1 MQTLSIHCG
10 LRALATIKRD
20 GLQAAA
26 IETIPAAAGGPKGL
40 ALHGIDCAIFGEW
53 LPQQPRARQ
62 LIGASVGAWR
72 MAAAAQH
79 DPVAAL
85 KRLADFYCEQ
95 RYSAKPSSTEI
106 STFCQRLIAHLV
118 TGHEDEI
125 LDSRGHHLN
134 VITVR
139 GKRLL
144 SKATPT
150 RTALGFAAATVA
162 NSLSRRQLRHWLD
175 RVWFYSAN
183 EKCGLLPLDDFQTDA
198 VALSPQNLNAAL
210 LASGAIPWVIDS
222 VTSIPNAPAGAYWDG
237 GIIDYHLDLPYQ
249 RCDGLVLYPHFADH
263 IIPGWLDKFHGNR
276 RASGPQLDNVILISP
291 SPEFIRM
298 LPNQKLPDRSDF
310 KRYGPAQQEERIR
323 DWRFAVAESQRMGDE
338 FLELVRT
345 GEFAARIRPI

>member
-1 MQTLSIHCG
+1 MQTLSIRCG
-10 LRALATIKRD
+10 ARALDTIRRD

-26 IETIPAAAGGPKGL
+26 VEVIPAAAGGPKGL

-53 LPQQPRARQ
+53 LPQQPRHRQ

-72 MAAAAQH
+72 MAAAAQD

-106 STFCQRLIAHLV
+106 SAFCQRLVADIV
-118 TGHEDEI
+118 NGHEAEI
-125 LDSRGHHLN
+125 LASQHHLN
-134 VITVR
+134 ILTVR
-139 GKRLL
+139 GKKLL

-150 RTALGFAAATVA
+150 RTALGFAAATLA
-162 NSLSRRQLRHWLD
+162 NSVSRRQLRHWLD
-175 RVWFYSAN
+175 RVWFYSSS
-183 EKCGLLPLDDFQTDA
+183 ERCKLLPLDDFQTEE
-198 VALSPQNLNAAL
+198 VALTVDNLHAAL
-210 LASGAIPWVIDS
+210 LASGAIPMVLDS
-222 VTSIPNAPAGAYWDG
+222 VAEITDAPTGPYWDG

-249 RCDGLVLYPHFADH
+249 RYQGLVLYPHFTDH
-263 IIPGWLDKFHGNR
+263 IIPGWLDKFHRKR

-291 SPEFIRM
+291 SAEFIRT

-310 KRYGPAQQEERIR
+310 KRYGPARQEERIH
-323 DWRFAVAESQRMGDE
+323 DWRIAVAESQRMGDE

-345 GEFAARIRPI
+345 GEFTARIRQF